1 MSRTRHIQQLW
12 TYKFAQGRKTIETT
26 KIKKNYQKM
35 CKNARVLLFEVTLGG
50 GGGVEAEFFVFS
62 TLKIGTVLK
71 FCTVI
76 ETHSSD
82 NLKKK
87 VAKSIAN

>member
-35 CKNARVLLFEVTLGG
+35 CKNVRVLLLEVTLGG
-50 GGGVEAEFFVFS
+50 EVDFFFFS

>member
-1 MSRTRHIQQLW
+1 MNRTRHIQHLW

-35 CKNARVLLFEVTLGG
+35 CKNVRVLLLEVTL
-50 GGGVEAEFFVFS
+50 
-62 TLKIGTVLK
+62 GTVLK

>member
-1 MSRTRHIQQLW
+1 MNRTRHIQQLW

-35 CKNARVLLFEVTLGG
+35 CKNLRVLLLEVMLGG
-50 GGGVEAEFFVFS
+50 GGRIFFFS

-76 ETHSSD
+76 KTHSSD
-82 NLKKK
+82 HLKKK
-87 VAKSIAN
+87 

>member
-35 CKNARVLLFEVTLGG
+35 CKNVRVLLLEVTLGG
-50 GGGVEAEFFVFS
+50 GRIFFFFNFEDRDSAEI
-62 TLKIGTVLK
+62 L
-71 FCTVI
+71 
-76 ETHSSD
+76 HSD
-82 NLKKK
+82 RNT
-87 VAKSIAN
+87 

>member
-35 CKNARVLLFEVTLGG
+35 CKNARVLLLEVTL
-50 GGGVEAEFFVFS
+50 GGVEAEFFVFS

>member
-50 GGGVEAEFFVFS
+50 VEAEFFFFFNFEDRDS
-62 TLKIGTVLK
+62 AEIL
-71 FCTVI
+71 
-76 ETHSSD
+76 HSD
-82 NLKKK
+82 RNT
-87 VAKSIAN
+87 

>member
-1 MSRTRHIQQLW
+1 MSRTRDIQQLW
-12 TYKFAQGRKTIETT
+12 TYKFAQGRTTIETT
-26 KIKKNYQKM
+26 KIKKNNQKM
-35 CKNARVLLFEVTLGG
+35 CKNVRVLLLEVTQN
-50 GGGVEAEFFVFS
+50 FFFP

-76 ETHSSD
+76 ETHTSD
-82 NLKKK
+82 HLKKK

>member
-1 MSRTRHIQQLW
+1 
-12 TYKFAQGRKTIETT
+12 
-26 KIKKNYQKM
+26 M
-35 CKNARVLLFEVTLGG
+35 CKNARVLLFEVTLGRQN
-50 GGGVEAEFFVFS
+50 FFFFS

>member
-1 MSRTRHIQQLW
+1 M
-12 TYKFAQGRKTIETT
+12 F
-26 KIKKNYQKM
+26 KNVQ
-35 CKNARVLLFEVTLGG
+35 VLLLEVTLGRQN
-50 GGGVEAEFFVFS
+50 FFLFFS